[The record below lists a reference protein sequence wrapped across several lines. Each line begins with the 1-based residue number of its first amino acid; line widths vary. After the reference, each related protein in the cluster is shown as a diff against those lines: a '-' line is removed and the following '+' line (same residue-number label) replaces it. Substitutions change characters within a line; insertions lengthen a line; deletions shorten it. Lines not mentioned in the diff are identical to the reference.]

1 MQRADKAQLQLA
13 PRHLATLHALLAQH
27 VPQAAVWAYG
37 SRVTGGAH
45 EGSDLDLVLR
55 GAMDTTQPVA
65 ALVEALQAS
74 DLPMLVEVH
83 DGAHLPASFLAEIAR
98 GFVVLQAGRDGD
110 FVPMSRSASQTE
122 AGSR

>member
-1 MQRADKAQLQLA
+1 MRLADSAPLRLA
-13 PRHLATLHALLAQH
+13 PRHLATLRALLAQH
-27 VPQAAVWAYG
+27 VPQADVWAYG

-45 EGSDLDLVLR
+45 EGNDLDRVLR
-55 GAMDTTQPVA
+55 GAMETAQPVA

-83 DGAHLPASFLAEIAR
+83 DWAHLPASFRAEIAR

-110 FVPMSRSASQTE
+110 FVPMSWPASHTE
-122 AGSR
+122 EGSR